1 MLFYN
6 TALSL
11 WYCIDIVGLFTPT
24 APVSPP
30 VHTPFFRTIWVVVV
44 FAARSLW
51 SQSRYIPGGKKKRK
65 KRGGLQIFEKTIDR
79 SRLPQSLGQELVFVE
94 PWCFDFQPAACNS
107 ARGCDSIRWQ
117 CRPTDAAKAK
127 FKNMKIEKY
136 WERLFFFCYSS
147 TPKGLVHTNT
157 LPMLFFS
164 PKSSPAKQLDSN
176 QQGHSDTP
184 WETVGTEPVCLST
197 RLPPS
202 ISLISATSVPSHSP
216 YHRGLTT
223 HQPSWPVG
231 WRFLNHAV
239 GSQTHASANTSFLKH
254 KFPERSWI
262 RVCTLKPHDYASPK
276 STSLQE
282 PSKKVTRNLHKRLCP
297 VNSWL
302 GAIEKCE

>member
-1 MLFYN
+1 M
-6 TALSL
+6 S
-11 WYCIDIVGLFTPT
+11 
-24 APVSPP
+24 S
-30 VHTPFFRTIWVVVV
+30 
-44 FAARSLW
+44 
-51 SQSRYIPGGKKKRK
+51 
-65 KRGGLQIFEKTIDR
+65 
-79 SRLPQSLGQELVFVE
+79 
-94 PWCFDFQPAACNS
+94 
-107 ARGCDSIRWQ
+107 
-117 CRPTDAAKAK
+117 
-127 FKNMKIEKY
+127 
-136 WERLFFFCYSS
+136 WERLFFSS
-147 TPKGLVHTNT
+147 TLLLHRDYLTST

-176 QQGHSDTP
+176 QQRHNDTP

-216 YHRGLTT
+216 YHRELTT

-231 WRFLNHAV
+231 WRFCSLNHAV

-262 RVCTLKPHDYASPK
+262 RVYTLKPHDYASPK

-282 PSKKVTRNLHKRLCP
+282 PSKKVTRNLHTRLCP

-302 GAIEKCE
+302 GAVEKCE